1 MLTTETVPIASFN
14 FFLWLCLTNLQK
26 KFQAESADKFTY
38 HNFMMVYQGIKG
50 IAISLYL
57 ADNLS
62 PCPCEYPYNSLR
74 LSLADLQKKFQPES
88 ADKFTYHN
96 FMMVYQGI
104 KGIAISLYLADNL
117 SPCPCESPYN
127 SLRLSLA
134 NLQKK
139 FQPNLMISSMIRI
152 LSSFFNPL
160 KV

>member
-1 MLTTETVPIASFN
+1 MALSGESS
-14 FFLWLCLTNLQK
+14 K
-26 KFQAESADKFTY
+26 KISAKSDDKFNDQ
-38 HNFMMVYQGIKG
+38 NFIK
-50 IAISLYL
+50 L
-57 ADNLS
+57 
-62 PCPCEYPYNSLR
+62 
-74 LSLADLQKKFQPES
+74 FQS
-88 ADKFTYHN
+88 F
-96 FMMVYQGI
+96 

>member
-1 MLTTETVPIASFN
+1 MADI
-14 FFLWLCLTNLQK
+14 QK
-26 KFQAESADKFTY
+26 KFQAESADKFR
-38 HNFMMVYQGIKG
+38 YQ
-50 IAISLYL
+50 
-57 ADNLS
+57 
-62 PCPCEYPYNSLR
+62 
-74 LSLADLQKKFQPES
+74 
-88 ADKFTYHN
+88 N

-127 SLRLSLA
+127 SLRLCLA